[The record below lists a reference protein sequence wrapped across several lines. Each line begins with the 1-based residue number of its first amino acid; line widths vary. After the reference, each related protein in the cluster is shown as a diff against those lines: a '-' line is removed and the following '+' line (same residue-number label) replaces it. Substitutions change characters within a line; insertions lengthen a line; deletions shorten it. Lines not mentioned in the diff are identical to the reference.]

1 MRLHWKL
8 MVSYVLMVVVVMV
21 CVQWYL
27 DRNLRSFLV
36 DYVADNLARAARLAS
51 ETWQRMQPSL
61 GGESLDAQ
69 ADLLGERLALRL
81 TLIASD
87 GTVVGDSRVEAD
99 AVPGLDN
106 HADRPEVKT
115 ARAGGVG
122 RSLRFSNTLKTDMLY
137 VARLVPGDERLV
149 LRLAIPLDEV
159 EEVQGHVRDAVWLA
173 SLLGLAVAIV
183 LAYGASRFESR
194 PVVEMTRSAREMA
207 SGEYLGHIPGTA
219 LAARELHDL
228 ARALRDLYSQVQD
241 RVAQLSTEKTRL
253 EAILDSVSEGI
264 LVTDPHHRVVLA
276 NPALTRIFGLDTWRP
291 GMPLVELLRNTRV
304 EEAVAETSKSGK
316 GRDLEVELRGEER
329 HIDIR
334 VAPVVS
340 ERLGRG
346 AVAVFYDIT
355 RQRRLETMRK
365 DFVAN
370 VSHELRTPLTAI
382 KSCAETLVDGAI
394 DDGEAA
400 GRFLQVI
407 ATHSDRLTNL
417 LNDLLDLSRLE
428 ADELDIDATPCGVR
442 ALAESS
448 IESVAQLAARRGIA
462 IDVSVDPGTRVLCD
476 RKLIE
481 QALVNLIGNAV
492 KYSAGNGRVEV
503 GTLVLSRADLDQFL
517 AGKNWSGG
525 AAPTALD
532 GSEKTARAIILQV
545 ADTGIGIPSEAV
557 DRVFERFYRVDKGRS
572 REMGGTGLGL
582 SIVRHVVEA
591 HGERVFVDSDLGR
604 GSTFGFTLP
613 AA

>member
-8 MVSYVLMVVVVMV
+8 MVTYVLVVLVVLV

-27 DRNLRSFLV
+27 DRNLRNFLV
-36 DYVADNLARAARLAS
+36 DHIADNLARDSRLAS

-61 GGESLDAQ
+61 DVEAFDAQ
-69 ADLLGERLALRL
+69 ADLMGNRLALRL
-81 TLIASD
+81 TLIDAD
-87 GTVVGDSRVEAD
+87 GVVVGDSQVPTA
-99 AVPGLDN
+99 ALPGLDN
-106 HADRPEVKT
+106 HADRPEVKA

-122 RSLRFSNTLKTDMLY
+122 RSMRFSNTLKTDMLY
-137 VARLVPGDERLV
+137 VARLVPGDDRLV
-149 LRLAIPLDEV
+149 LRLAMPLDEV
-159 EEVQGHVRDAVWLA
+159 ESVQDHVRDAVWLA

-207 SGEYLGHIPGTA
+207 TGEYGGHIPGTA

-228 ARALRDLYSQVQD
+228 ARALRDMYSQIQD
-241 RVAQLSTEKTRL
+241 RVLQLSTEKTRL
-253 EAILDSVSEGI
+253 ETILDSVSEGI
-264 LVTDPHHRVVLA
+264 LVTGPDNRVLLA
-276 NPALTRIFGLDTWRP
+276 NPALTRMFGLDAWRP
-291 GMPLVELLRNTRV
+291 GMPLVELVRNSRV
-304 EEAVAETSKSGK
+304 EEAIAETSRSGR
-316 GRDLEVELRGEER
+316 GTDLEVELSGEER

-334 VAPVVS
+334 VAPVVA
-340 ERLGRG
+340 ERLGPG
-346 AVAVFYDIT
+346 TVAVFYDIT

-382 KSCAETLVDGAI
+382 KGCAETLVDGAI

-400 GRFLQVI
+400 GRFLRVI

-428 ADELDIDATPCGVR
+428 SDELEIDPAPCNLR

-448 IESVAQLAARRGIA
+448 VESVAQMAARRKIH
-462 IDVSVDPGTRVLCD
+462 IEVSVMAETRALCD

-481 QALVNLIGNAV
+481 QALVNLVGNAV
-492 KYSAGNGRVEV
+492 KYSAENGRVEV
-503 GTLVLSRADLDQFL
+503 GARVLSREDLKPFL
-517 AGKNWSGG
+517 AGKSWSGG
-525 AAPTALD
+525 AVQDPAEDGGRAPTIVL
-532 GSEKTARAIILQV
+532 EV

-557 DRVFERFYRVDKGRS
+557 TRVFERFYRVDKGRS

-591 HGERVFVDSDLGR
+591 HGERVFVDSELGR

>member
-36 DYVADNLARAARLAS
+36 DYVADNLARDARLAS

-81 TLIASD
+81 TLVASD

-149 LRLAIPLDEV
+149 LRLAIPLEEV
-159 EEVQGHVRDAVWLA
+159 EEVQDHVRDAVWLA

-194 PVVEMTRSAREMA
+194 SVVEMTRSAREMA
-207 SGEYLGHIPGTA
+207 SGEYLGHIPGTG

-228 ARALRDLYSQVQD
+228 ARALRDLYSQIQD

-264 LVTDPHHRVVLA
+264 LVTDPHQRVVLA
-276 NPALTRIFGLDTWRP
+276 NPALTRMFGLDTWRP
-291 GMPLVELLRNTRV
+291 GMPLVELLRNSRV
-304 EEAVAETSKSGK
+304 EEAIAETSKSGK
-316 GRDLEVELRGEER
+316 GRDLEVELSSEER

-382 KSCAETLVDGAI
+382 KGCAETLIDGAI

-428 ADELDIDATPCGVR
+428 ADELDIEAAPCGVR
-442 ALAESS
+442 ALADSS

-492 KYSAGNGRVEV
+492 KYSAENGRVEV
-503 GTLVLSRADLDQFL
+503 GTLVLPRADLDQFL

-525 AAPTALD
+525 AAPTALE
-532 GSEKTARAIILQV
+532 GSEKNARAIILQV

-557 DRVFERFYRVDKGRS
+557 NRVFERFYRVDKGRS

-591 HGERVFVDSDLGR
+591 HGERVFVDSELGR
-604 GSTFGFTLP
+604 GSTFGLTLP